1 MISLVVPT
9 RNRAHTLRLVA
20 ESYYRQASVTEII
33 FVNDAGSDNTGSL
46 VQELA
51 RRFPNVETRIISNPM
66 RLGAS
71 QARNIGVAIAKNDY
85 VLFCDDDEYLEST
98 YAEKCLT
105 KLVESGAGAV
115 SGRRVYLREGETIEQ
130 ALSRFGKGLRRSKPF
145 NAILCE
151 YVNGAIFEEDIEI
164 PITNAVIITKKSLLR
179 RFPFD
184 GYYTRGNQYREE
196 TDYQMNLFVNGYRIL
211 VTNACHSIHLP
222 PSMVRSGGQSSDRL
236 RRIYWS
242 IFYTNYFF
250 RKYYDRYAQRMRVST
265 PRWVALTLFSIFV
278 VYRELARP
286 LAYPIA
292 LAAAQWLRGTRS
304 RPISSG

>member
-9 RNRAHTLRLVA
+9 RNRAHTLRLVG
-20 ESYYRQASVTEII
+20 ESYYRQAGVTEII
-33 FVNDAGSDNTGSL
+33 FVNDAGSDATGEL

-51 RRFPNVETRIISNPM
+51 RRYPEVETRFISNPI

-71 QARNIGVAIAKNDY
+71 QARNVGARIAKNDY
-85 VLFCDDDEYLEST
+85 VLFCDDDEYLESA
-98 YAEKCLT
+98 YAEKCLR
-105 KLVESGAGAV
+105 KLIESGAGVV

-145 NAILCE
+145 HAILCE

-164 PITNAVIITKKSLLR
+164 PITNAIIITRKGLLL

-184 GYYTRGNQYREE
+184 GYYARGNGYREE

-222 PSMVRSGGQSSDRL
+222 PSMVRSGGQSSPRL
-236 RRIYWS
+236 KRIYWS

-250 RKYYDRYAQRMRVST
+250 GKYYDRYAQLMEIST
-265 PRWVALTLFSIFV
+265 PRWVALTLYSIFA
-278 VYRELARP
+278 VYRELVRP

-292 LAAAQWLRGTRS
+292 LAAAQRLRRTRS
-304 RPISSG
+304 RPISG